1 MKRIDINPTIPMN
14 TLNVNGL
21 NISREE
27 EDICILTADSLC
39 LTAENSAILQSNYMP
54 IKMHEE
60 IVRVD

>member
-39 LTAENSAILQSNYMP
+39 LTAENSTIL
-54 IKMHEE
+54 
-60 IVRVD
+60 